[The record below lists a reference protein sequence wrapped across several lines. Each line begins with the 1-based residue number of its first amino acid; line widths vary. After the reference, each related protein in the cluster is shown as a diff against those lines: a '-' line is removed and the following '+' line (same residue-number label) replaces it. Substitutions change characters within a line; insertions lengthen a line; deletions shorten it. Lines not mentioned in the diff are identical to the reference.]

1 MSDVEQGEYFLTTSR
16 AAVRSSR
23 HPGTIRRALEAGELH
38 GVQRVK
44 GGVWLIEPACLD
56 AYVAGQLCEHRQP
69 VAGNVVQ
76 FRKRV
81 G

>member
-1 MSDVEQGEYFLTTSR
+1 MSDVEQGKYFLTTKR
-16 AAVRSSR
+16 AAIRSNR
-23 HPGTIRRALEAGELH
+23 HPVTIRRALEAGELH

-56 AYVAGQLCEHRQP
+56 AYVAGQLCEHQAAP
-69 VAGNVVQ
+69 ANVVQ